1 MTINEVS
8 SWTLLCVLIFTI
20 YKNVEMSNS
29 VKSIQNQLKKQ
40 VTFSR
45 IITDGKNDYELL
57 RIESPKSSTERE
69 SYSVNNSDVVHV
81 VEVQGV
87 NYVGFYKKIKK
98 NE

>member
-8 SWTLLCVLIFTI
+8 NWALLCVLIFTI
-20 YKNVEMSNS
+20 FKNIEMSNS
-29 VKSIQNQLKKQ
+29 VKSIKNKVEKQ

-57 RIESPKSSTERE
+57 RVESPKSSTERE
-69 SYSVNNSDVVHV
+69 VYFVDDSDVVHV

-98 NE
+98 D